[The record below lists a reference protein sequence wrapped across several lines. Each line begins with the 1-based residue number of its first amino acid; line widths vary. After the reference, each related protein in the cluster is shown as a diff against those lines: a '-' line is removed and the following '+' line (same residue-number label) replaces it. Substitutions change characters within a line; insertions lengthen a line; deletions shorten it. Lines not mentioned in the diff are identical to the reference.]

1 MKAFKKVLVPIDF
14 SANSK
19 KVLGAA
25 VYVAE
30 KFEADL
36 SVVFVVQTLDD
47 YSGFFVPHMPVA
59 KLEEDMVQGA
69 EAKMAGFLE
78 GIEVS
83 ASHVL
88 NGDVVEEISG
98 HAEEQEVDLIVM
110 GTHGY
115 KGLERIVFGSIAE
128 KVVKSASCPVMT
140 INPYKTDLE

>member
-14 SANSK
+14 SANSR
-19 KVLGAA
+19 KVLDAA
-25 VYVAE
+25 AYVAE
-30 KFEADL
+30 RFGADL

-69 EAKMAGFLE
+69 EEKMAAFLE
-78 GIEVS
+78 GLEVS
-83 ASHVL
+83 ESHVL
-88 NGDVVEEISG
+88 SGDVAEEVVG
-98 HAEEQEVDLIVM
+98 HAEKQGIDLIVM

-128 KVVKSASCPVMT
+128 KILKSASCPVMT
-140 INPYKTDLE
+140 INPYKTDLG